1 MDDIDPVGLPS
12 VEFNKN
18 VTIVYK
24 RRWYAINISFNIL
37 AYMAERCRCE
47 LECIYWGA
55 VTVSRYVV
63 LKTEGSRITS
73 VQSDTLKQQVQ
84 LFNA

>member
-37 AYMAERCRCE
+37 ADMAERCRCE
-47 LECIYWGA
+47 LECIY
-55 VTVSRYVV
+55 
-63 LKTEGSRITS
+63 
-73 VQSDTLKQQVQ
+73 
-84 LFNA
+84 